1 VADAYWVQQPGVQE
15 PGREPGVD
23 DGWGPSR
30 SVRSA
35 SADEPAPRPRG
46 RRRRPAGEPAPKTLD
61 VDAYAGSPWGPSTA
75 SNTAGYAED
84 PFARP
89 DRYAVPE
96 ARADRASAS
105 QSALNRLRAAVP
117 ATQQRG
123 LPGWGAL
130 LVQIGVTVIGIL
142 VDALRGQQLGTGF
155 NVGIIAG
162 AVLSILLVRRSS
174 MFPVV
179 VAPPIVYSLAAGVSL
194 YIRSSGL
201 SDHSV
206 LLDAATNWLVY
217 GFPAIA
223 AATAAVLIIA
233 GIRLIVRR

>member
-1 VADAYWVQQPGVQE
+1 
-15 PGREPGVD
+15 
-23 DGWGPSR
+23 
-30 SVRSA
+30 VRSA
-35 SADEPAPRPRG
+35 AADEPAPRPRG

-75 SNTAGYAED
+75 SNTTGYAED

-89 DRYAVPE
+89 DRYAVPQSHP
-96 ARADRASAS
+96 ASRSAIDR
-105 QSALNRLRAAVP
+105 LKAAVP

-130 LVQIGVTVIGIL
+130 LVQIGVTVLGIL

-162 AVLSILLVRRSS
+162 AVLSVLLVRRSA

-179 VAPPIVYSLAAGVSL
+179 VAPPIVYSLAAGISL